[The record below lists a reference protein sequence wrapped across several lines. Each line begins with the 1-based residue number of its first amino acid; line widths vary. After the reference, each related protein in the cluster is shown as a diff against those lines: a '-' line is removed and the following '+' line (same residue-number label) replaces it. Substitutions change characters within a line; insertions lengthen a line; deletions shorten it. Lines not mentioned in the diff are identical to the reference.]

1 MRSLPS
7 ERLSLMEGCRFE
19 FTYKQNRFKKVWY
32 KAVIELEPLT
42 KPKSRSRQRCVRVL
56 KDDSLTPLT
65 AFTPNASFRPIP
77 TKSYERRVDI
87 KEGSIV
93 DADYKDGWWVGLVVK
108 QIGDDE
114 FLVLFDSPP
123 DIVMFERQQLRVH
136 LDWVDETWWV
146 LPGRNVQFL
155 RRLQENPLFISG
167 ALVEVSDK
175 IDKGEVV
182 WVPAVIIK
190 EINDN
195 DDVVDDD
202 EDEEEDEDYEEEE
215 EEDDEEEEEDDEEE
229 EEKEEDEDDDEEEEE
244 EKEMEMEEEEEK
256 EEEDNDE
263 EEEEE
268 KEEEEGDGKK
278 YVVKVCIN
286 TSSFEG
292 IKKKV
297 EMGSIRPRPPP
308 FSAEELN
315 SVEYIEVFYG
325 TSWRQGRAM
334 GSMFRGRCK
343 VLLEATDKMLSFKI
357 SDIRPSKLWEDGAW
371 KPRESPLTEGSED
384 SSSTFSPVS
393 NIPPITP
400 SPRITATPLIQ
411 TRENPM
417 ESPLTQVLVD
427 EMSNSG
433 YTSFSPV
440 SNSPPVTPSPRIT
453 ATTLIQTRENGSRED
468 NNRKRKREQNLSSV
482 EQTESKDI
490 TMVLPFEK
498 KLPIWKT
505 VESMEVFKTFPQSPH
520 FTPLLDIRE
529 DAREMSAVGMML
541 TFSGLLEEVKALKLN
556 NPITSL
562 HSLRDSFTELEKH
575 GFNVKVPMLRIS
587 KLLSL
592 IDRQAKKMEELE
604 CTEKVTAEKESIKL
618 ENERKILELQK
629 LNEEADKEI
638 AQSKSCEATIGQQL
652 EDVKLQFHTTASAP
666 W

>member
-1 MRSLPS
+1 MRFIPS
-7 ERLSLMEGCRFE
+7 GRLSLTEDCE
-19 FTYKQNRFKKVWY
+19 VEITYTKACFKKVWY
-32 KAVIELEPLT
+32 KAIIELEPQRE
-42 KPKSRSRQRCVRVL
+42 PKSRLRQRCVRLL
-56 KDDSLTPLT
+56 KDDSSTPLT
-65 AFTPNASFRPIP
+65 AFTHTASFHPIP
-77 TKSYERRVDI
+77 TKHFDGRVDI
-87 KEGSIV
+87 KEVSIV
-93 DADYKDGWWVGLVVK
+93 DADHKHGWWVGLVVK
-108 QIGDDE
+108 QIGDDKC
-114 FLVLFDSPP
+114 LVLFDSPP
-123 DIVMFERQQLRVH
+123 DIILFERSRLRVH
-136 LDWVDETWWV
+136 VDWVDETWWV
-146 LPGRNVQFL
+146 FPGRNVQFL
-155 RRLQENPLFISG
+155 RRLQEKPLFISG

-175 IDKGEVV
+175 IDKGEAV
-182 WVPAVIIK
+182 WVPALIIK
-190 EINDN
+190 EICD
-195 DDVVDDD
+195 
-202 EDEEEDEDYEEEE
+202 
-215 EEDDEEEEEDDEEE
+215 
-229 EEKEEDEDDDEEEEE
+229 
-244 EKEMEMEEEEEK
+244 
-256 EEEDNDE
+256 
-263 EEEEE
+263 
-268 KEEEEGDGKK
+268 DGKK
-278 YVVKVCIN
+278 YIIEVCNTPSSCVGTKKIPNKTVDIN
-286 TSSFEG
+286 S
-292 IKKKV
+292 V
-297 EMGSIRPRPPP
+297 RPRPPP
-308 FSAEELN
+308 FSASPLSILSLT
-315 SVEYIEVFYG
+315 SVFHG
-325 TSWRQGRAM
+325 TSWRQGRVN
-334 GSMFRGRCK
+334 GRMSHGWCK
-343 VLLEATDKMLSFKI
+343 VLLEATKKILSFKI
-357 SDIRPSKLWEDGAW
+357 SDIRPSKVWENGVW
-371 KPRESPLTEGSED
+371 KPRESPLTQGSVDEMGD

-393 NIPPITP
+393 N
-400 SPRITATPLIQ
+400 SP
-411 TRENPM
+411 RENPM
-417 ESPLTQVLVD
+417 ESPLTQGLVD
-427 EMSNSG
+427 DMGDYGN
-433 YTSFSPV
+433 TFSPV
-440 SNSPPVTPSPRIT
+440 SNRNSSPVTPSPGVT
-453 ATTLIQTRENGSRED
+453 ATPLTQTQENGSRED